1 MKYKLI
7 NDMVLRTG
15 KNNIA
20 VQYMY
25 RYFKII
31 IVVSMK

>member
-1 MKYKLI
+1 
-7 NDMVLRTG
+7 MVLRAG

-20 VQYMY
+20 VQYIIIY
-25 RYFKII
+25 RYFNTI